1 MTETAAQIF
10 RRGPGDEPEYRHR
23 PVSTLLNLHFESVW
37 GLLVDERPHPALPPA
52 EPFPLPVR
60 TGDTRVDV
68 QSALAQLAPVWGY
81 RPLLD
86 IDPARARDDLA
97 RASVLALSFVA
108 QSARGPDLPAIPQ
121 QEVVQGRCVAER
133 FLLRWSGAAEDAH
146 VRALDAL
153 WTIVADNGPESPST
167 QIARIAA
174 GTGADVGA
182 CLSGAISGIGGPLA
196 VGAAARARQLAA
208 QVHDGLDP
216 TQAARDALAEQS
228 VVPGLATEG
237 HDRRA
242 ELLREVCR
250 RLDVRLYEAA
260 SALEHAGGQVYAE
273 QVGRRSQAN
282 VVYWGAILLD
292 HVGFAPR
299 LYNAL
304 IACGRTAGWSAYIL
318 EVQRELLLH

>member
-1 MTETAAQIF
+1 MDTTPHRPIF
-10 RRGPGDEPEYRHR
+10 SLGPDDEPLYRDQ
-23 PVSTLLNLHFESVW
+23 PVSGLLGRHIETVW
-37 GLLVDERPHPALPPA
+37 GLLVDDVENPALPRA

-86 IDPARARDDLA
+86 IDPQRAREDLA

-121 QEVVQGRCVAER
+121 HEVIQGRCVAER
-133 FLLRWSGAAEDAH
+133 FLLRWSGVAEEAH

-153 WTIVADNGPESPST
+153 WTIVAENGPQSPST
-167 QIARIAA
+167 QIARVAA
-174 GTGADVGA
+174 STGADVGA

-216 TQAARDALAEQS
+216 HQAARDALAEQS
-228 VVPGLATEG
+228 MVPGLATEG
-237 HDRRA
+237 PDRRA

-260 SALEHAGGQVYAE
+260 SALEQAGIQVYAD
-273 QVGRRSQAN
+273 QVGRRTQAN
-282 VVYWGAILLD
+282 VVFWGAILLD
-292 HVGFAPR
+292 HVGF
-299 LYNAL
+299 
-304 IACGRTAGWSAYIL
+304 
-318 EVQRELLLH
+318 